1 MINGKLQLLWNSL
14 FDKQQIFAVGINDEV
29 KRMMIVAKCSMYV
42 LEVDLQIT
50 MFMYLSQY
58 ISW

>member
-1 MINGKLQLLWNSL
+1 MINEKLQLLWNSL

-50 MFMYLSQY
+50 MFM
-58 ISW
+58 